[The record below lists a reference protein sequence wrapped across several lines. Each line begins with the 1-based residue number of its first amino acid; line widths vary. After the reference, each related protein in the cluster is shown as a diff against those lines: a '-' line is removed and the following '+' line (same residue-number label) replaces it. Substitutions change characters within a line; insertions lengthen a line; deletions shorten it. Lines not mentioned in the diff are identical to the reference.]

1 MCQHILWQPCM
12 HPLAANLLQS
22 PILAALPI
30 IMQAELMLS
39 SPACAPAH
47 TISFQK
53 LSDVTGCSEI
63 GTCRVK
69 APVTVGVASPDVEV
83 IKESYRGR
91 VTLLAQHG

>member
-1 MCQHILWQPCM
+1 
-12 HPLAANLLQS
+12 
-22 PILAALPI
+22 
-30 IMQAELMLS
+30 MLS
-39 SPACAPAH
+39 EGGIFCNGMVLTQGARGS
-47 TISFQK
+47 TM
-53 LSDVTGCSEI
+53 SDVTGCSEI